1 MINRPAGTSMQFW
14 VKPALDNTAFM
25 CNIDVAKRIQLR
37 ASVPKGTP
45 MRNRVCL
52 RRSRRP
58 ETLALIP
65 LPLEPLEVRLLLSA
79 PSLLAGVQ
87 LRADGQ
93 TIAVDG
99 GDSVPYVVD
108 WTNDG
113 KKDLL
118 VGQFTDGNVHLFNN
132 IGTGSNPVLTS
143 SGLIQ
148 SSGSPITTTY
158 G

>member
-1 MINRPAGTSMQFW
+1 
-14 VKPALDNTAFM
+14 
-25 CNIDVAKRIQLR
+25 
-37 ASVPKGTP
+37 

-58 ETLALIP
+58 ETLALTA
-65 LPLEPLEVRLLLSA
+65 LALEPLEVRLLLSA

-87 LRADGQ
+87 LQADGQ

-99 GDSVPYVVD
+99 ESVPYVVD

-118 VGQFTDGNVHLFNN
+118 VGQFTEGNVHLFSN
-132 IGTGSNPVLTS
+132 IGTDSSPVLTS
-143 SGLIQ
+143 SGLIE